1 MASAEGSRIGTMFGP
16 YELQALLGRGGMG
29 EVYRAYDTGKDRTVA
44 LKLLRPELAADT
56 TFQQRFRRE
65 SRLVARLQEP
75 HVIPV
80 HNFGEI
86 DGVLYI
92 EMRLVEGGN
101 LKAMLRQTGAL
112 EPGRAVSIIAQVA
125 AALDAAHADGLLH
138 RDVKP
143 QNVLLTRT
151 DFAYLVDFGIA
162 RSTSDTS
169 GTSAATLSGTYLYMA
184 PERFSG
190 GSVGP
195 QADIYSLTC
204 VLYECLTGQ
213 PPFPQ
218 GELDQ
223 LLGAHLLTPPP
234 QPSQIRPDLGPAFD
248 DVIARGMAKQ
258 PEERFP
264 TAGELAQSANTAWVW
279 SAGAPQ
285 AAAKRPDPSPTA
297 PTQPAQQAVTTR
309 RRWPVLAAAAAA
321 VLIVPI
327 VAVLWWGFGVDRGAD
342 VAVPPPAGPS
352 SPSPPP
358 LGTLSSSPL
367 SSSPA
372 AQPLLSLPG
381 TDAQGFLDY
390 PGARCDPGNR
400 PAVLARTDESVLVI
414 CQAGPSRYY
423 YRGVRLSDGAAIELA
438 NAVRSSGGFD
448 VVNPVDG
455 TRYEVRGDGLTIML
469 SDGRHFV
476 EPMVDYASD

>member
-1 MASAEGSRIGTMFGP
+1 MASAEGSRIGTLFGP

-101 LKAMLRQTGAL
+101 LKAMLRQSGAL
-112 EPGRAVSIIAQVA
+112 DPGRAVSIVAQVA

-190 GSVGP
+190 GPVGP
-195 QADIYSLTC
+195 HADIYSLTC

-234 QPSQIRPDLGPAFD
+234 RPSQIRPDLGLAFD
-248 DVIARGMAKQ
+248 EVIARGMAKQ
-258 PEERFP
+258 PGERFP
-264 TAGELAQSANTAWVW
+264 SAGELAQAANTAWVW
-279 SAGAPQ
+279 SAGVPSSV
-285 AAAKRPDPSPTA
+285 AKRPDPSPTD
-297 PTQPAQQAVTTR
+297 PSLTPHQAASSR
-309 RRWPVLAAAAAA
+309 HRWPLLVAGAAA
-321 VLIVPI
+321 VLIAA
-327 VAVLWWGFGVDRGAD
+327 VAGALWWGFGADRQPD
-342 VAVPPPAGPS
+342 VAVPPPARTTTTVQ
-352 SPSPPP
+352 PPR
-358 LGTLSSSPL
+358 SSS
-367 SSSPA
+367 STA
-372 AQPLLSLPG
+372 AQPPLSLPG
-381 TDAQGFLDY
+381 TDAQGFVDY

-400 PAVLARTDESVLVI
+400 PTVLARTEESVLVI

-455 TRYEVRGDGLTIML
+455 TRYEVRGDGLTIKL
-469 SDGRHFV
+469 SDGRHFM
-476 EPMVDYASD
+476 EPIVDYAAD